1 MTQPPPETPRE
12 TPPATP
18 AETPEGRAPELTPAE
33 PLPPV
38 LPPPELPR
46 WAQQQH
52 QQLLLEYPSEAAL
65 AAFIGPK
72 WESVYRRKLATF
84 VEDPSFVPTWNWSAA
99 LAFPPAWF
107 LYRKLYLPF
116 TIFFLVPG
124 IAFRVLTGTEQPMTM
139 AAMQQPENE
148 WLLMMNAAIFV
159 STMLASGGTANWFL
173 YRRARAANWFVV
185 QRQLSP
191 AESLQLLRRVGGVNK
206 VAVSLFVLL
215 SLLLAV
221 ATLGG

>member
-1 MTQPPPETPRE
+1 MLLRSRPRNRCHRCCRHRSS
-12 TPPATP
+12 PV
-18 AETPEGRAPELTPAE
+18 GRSSSTSNCYWNIQA
-33 PLPPV
+33 
-38 LPPPELPR
+38 
-46 WAQQQH
+46 
-52 QQLLLEYPSEAAL
+52 
-65 AAFIGPK
+65 
-72 WESVYRRKLATF
+72 
-84 VEDPSFVPTWNWSAA
+84 NWSAA

-124 IAFRVLTGTEQPMTM
+124 LAFRVLTGTEQPMTM

-191 AESLQLLRRVGGVNK
+191 AESLLLLRRVGGVNK
-206 VAVSLFVLL
+206 VAVTLFVLL

-221 ATLGG
+221 STLGG